1 MESNEIYAPLRTST
15 DGDQPEKAERDVSA
29 SRAEDE
35 AHGAIERSE
44 KHTGDDH
51 DDFDEHGHET
61 DAEDDMYC
69 DSDNPT
75 ERLDRAFARDFA
87 VEDASEVTRE
97 PAVLAGTKVVAPG
110 KAAKAAPVWIDLFE
124 PDASELRAIESRF
137 GIEVP
142 TREEMQ
148 EIELS
153 SRLYDEDGALF
164 MTVTVL
170 NKAATDDPESIA
182 VTFIMVKKTLIT
194 LRYADPIPFK
204 TFSRRVK
211 RSPGLASSADAV
223 LLGLLE
229 QIVDRLADI
238 MEIAVADLEK
248 ISNAVF
254 SKEGNRPDQDHHDNL
269 RRIGRAGN
277 LASKAKD
284 SLLNLNRMA
293 LFLNTQARFKKD
305 AKARL
310 KTLSRDILSITEHAN
325 FVANKV
331 TFLLDATLGMINLEQ
346 NNIIKIFSV
355 AAAAFLPPTLIA
367 SIYGM
372 NFQFM
377 PELHWEFGYP
387 LAIALMVLSAVG
399 PLWYFKRKGWL

>member
-1 MESNEIYAPLRTST
+1 MESNEIYAPVRSSSDADQPKNT
-15 DGDQPEKAERDVSA
+15 DGEVTLS
-29 SRAEDE
+29 
-35 AHGAIERSE
+35 
-44 KHTGDDH
+44 
-51 DDFDEHGHET
+51 
-61 DAEDDMYC
+61 DAEKDPRTDIEVSERHVEAELAAAAAEGEEDIHC
-69 DSDNPT
+69 DADSLSDI
-75 ERLDRAFARDFA
+75 
-87 VEDASEVTRE
+87 DAGSLVGE
-97 PAVLAGTKVVAPG
+97 PAAIVGTKIAVPDKTGNAS
-110 KAAKAAPVWIDLFE
+110 PVWIDLLE
-124 PDASELRAIESRF
+124 PTASELRAIEARF

-164 MTVTVL
+164 MTVTIL
-170 NKAATDDPESIA
+170 NRAATDDPESAA
-182 VTFIMVKKTLIT
+182 VTFILAKKTLIT
-194 LRYADPIPFK
+194 LRYADPVPFK
-204 TFSRRVK
+204 TFTRRVK
-211 RSPGLASSADAV
+211 RSPGLASSSDAV

-238 MEIAVADLEK
+238 MEISVADLEK

-254 SKEGNRPDQDHHDNL
+254 SKEGNGSDQDHHENL

-305 AKARL
+305 AKVRL
-310 KTLSRDILSITEHAN
+310 KTLSRDIVSITEHAN

-377 PELHWEFGYP
+377 PELHWEYGYP

>member
-1 MESNEIYAPLRTST
+1 MESNEIYAPVRTPNDADQPKNT
-15 DGDQPEKAERDVSA
+15 DGEVTLS
-29 SRAEDE
+29 
-35 AHGAIERSE
+35 
-44 KHTGDDH
+44 
-51 DDFDEHGHET
+51 
-61 DAEDDMYC
+61 DAEKDPRTDIEVSESHVQAELAVAEGEDDIHC
-69 DSDNPT
+69 DADSLSD
-75 ERLDRAFARDFA
+75 
-87 VEDASEVTRE
+87 VDAGGPVGD
-97 PAVLAGTKVVAPG
+97 PAAIVGTKIAVPG
-110 KAAKAAPVWIDLFE
+110 KSGNSAPVWIDLLE
-124 PDASELRAIESRF
+124 PTASELRAIEARF

-164 MTVTVL
+164 MTVTIL
-170 NKAATDDPESIA
+170 NRAATDDPESAA
-182 VTFIMVKKTLIT
+182 VTFILAKKTLIT
-194 LRYADPIPFK
+194 LRYADPVPFK
-204 TFSRRVK
+204 TFTRRVK
-211 RSPGLASSADAV
+211 RSPGLASSSDAV

-254 SKEGNRPDQDHHDNL
+254 SKEGNGSDQDHHENL

-305 AKARL
+305 AKVRL
-310 KTLSRDILSITEHAN
+310 KTLSRDIVSITEHAN

-372 NFQFM
+372 NFKFM
-377 PELHWEFGYP
+377 PELNWEYGYP
-387 LAIALMVLSAVG
+387 LAISLMVLSAVG
-399 PLWYFKRKGWL
+399 PLLYFKRKGWL

>member
-15 DGDQPEKAERDVSA
+15 DGDAPEHTEGDVTVSGA
-29 SRAEDE
+29 DVEE
-35 AHGAIERSE
+35 HGAVELSA
-44 KHTGDDH
+44 KHAGDH
-51 DDFDEHGHET
+51 DDY
-61 DAEDDMYC
+61 DAEDDIYR

-75 ERLDRAFARDFA
+75 EQLDRELAREHVDETGNDA
-87 VEDASEVTRE
+87 GHEATGELASEL
-97 PAVLAGTKVVAPG
+97 AVLAGTKIVAPG

-124 PDASELRAIESRF
+124 PTASELRAIEARF

-153 SRLYDEDGALF
+153 SRLYDENGALF

-204 TFSRRVK
+204 TYTRRVK
-211 RSPGLASSADAV
+211 RTPGLASSADAV

-238 MEIAVADLEK
+238 MEISVADLEK

-254 SKEGNRPDQDHHDNL
+254 SKEGNGSDQDHHENL

-305 AKARL
+305 PKARL

-377 PELHWEFGYP
+377 PELHWQFGYP
-387 LAIALMVLSAVG
+387 LAIGLMILSAVG

>member
-1 MESNEIYAPLRTST
+1 MDSNEVYAPVLDAHDAPEAPETVTQQNVAS
-15 DGDQPEKAERDVSA
+15 DQ
-29 SRAEDE
+29 
-35 AHGAIERSE
+35 GA
-44 KHTGDDH
+44 
-51 DDFDEHGHET
+51 
-61 DAEDDMYC
+61 
-69 DSDNPT
+69 
-75 ERLDRAFARDFA
+75 
-87 VEDASEVTRE
+87 
-97 PAVLAGTKVVAPG
+97 VAPG
-110 KAAKAAPVWIDLFE
+110 EPSTSNAAESQPLAKNAKRMPVWIDLLD
-124 PDASELRAIESRF
+124 PALHELRDIEQRF

-153 SRLYDEDGALF
+153 SRLYEEDGGLF
-164 MTVTVL
+164 MTVSLL
-170 NKAATDDPESIA
+170 NRAATNEPETTA

-194 LRYADPIPFK
+194 LRYADPVPFK
-204 TFSRRVK
+204 TFARRVN
-211 RSPGLASSADAV
+211 RYPALASSADAV

-238 MEIAVADLEK
+238 MELAMADLEK
-248 ISNAVF
+248 ISNMVF
-254 SKEGNRPDQDHHDNL
+254 AKEDEAADQDHHETL

-305 AKARL
+305 AKTRL

-372 NFQFM
+372 NFEFM

-387 LAIALMVLSAVG
+387 IAIALMILSAVL